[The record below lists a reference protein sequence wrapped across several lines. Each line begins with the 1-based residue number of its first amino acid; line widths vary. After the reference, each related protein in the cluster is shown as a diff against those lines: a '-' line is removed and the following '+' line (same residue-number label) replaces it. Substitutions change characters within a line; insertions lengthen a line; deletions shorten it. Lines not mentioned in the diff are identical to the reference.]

1 MTKDMVI
8 SRINELEA
16 KLRRVVQYDLWQL
29 WSWEEDKELR
39 NLRAKLE
46 AFEI

>member
-1 MTKDMVI
+1 MTKDTVI

-29 WSWEEDKELR
+29 WSWEEDQELR